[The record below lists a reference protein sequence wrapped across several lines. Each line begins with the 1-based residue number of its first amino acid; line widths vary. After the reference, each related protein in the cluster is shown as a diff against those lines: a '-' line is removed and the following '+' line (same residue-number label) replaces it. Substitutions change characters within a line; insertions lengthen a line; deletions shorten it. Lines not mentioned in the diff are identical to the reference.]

1 MCFAEINIFYDYFRV
16 VDKNSLQ
23 AKDEHIKDRDW
34 KKMIL
39 ISAERTSQI
48 LGVLEK

>member
-1 MCFAEINIFYDYFRV
+1 MCFAEINILYDYFRV

-23 AKDEHIKDRDW
+23 AKDEHIKIETG

-48 LGVLEK
+48 LGVEEK